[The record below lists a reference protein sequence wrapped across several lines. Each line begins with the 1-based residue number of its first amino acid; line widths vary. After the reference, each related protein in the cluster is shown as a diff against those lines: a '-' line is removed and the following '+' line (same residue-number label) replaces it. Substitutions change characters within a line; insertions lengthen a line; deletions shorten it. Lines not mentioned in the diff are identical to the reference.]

1 MTKQQ
6 LRRLI
11 RESRTLMRTATPEQK
26 VRLLNLIRES
36 YRKVKA
42 DTLNEAHT
50 QSNSDYLDE
59 K

>member
-1 MTKQQ
+1 MNKQQ

-26 VRLLNLIRES
+26 VRLLSLIRES
-36 YRKVKA
+36 YRKIKA
-42 DTLNEAHT
+42 QQLIESQSIDT
-50 QSNSDYLDE
+50 DYLDE

>member
-1 MTKQQ
+1 
-6 LRRLI
+6 
-11 RESRTLMRTATPEQK
+11 
-26 VRLLNLIRES
+26 LLNLIRES

>member
-6 LRRLI
+6 LRRLV

-26 VRLLNLIRES
+26 VRLLNLVRES

>member
-11 RESRTLMRTATPEQK
+11 RESRALMRTATPEQK
-26 VRLLNLIRES
+26 VRLLSLIRES
-36 YRKVKA
+36 YRKVKQQEQL
-42 DTLNEAHT
+42 TEST
-50 QSNSDYLDE
+50 NSDYLDE

>member
-26 VRLLNLIRES
+26 VRLLNLVRES

-42 DTLNEAHT
+42 DTLN
-50 QSNSDYLDE
+50 
-59 K
+59 

>member
-6 LRRLI
+6 LHRLI
-11 RESRTLMRTATPEQK
+11 RESRALMRTATPEQK
-26 VRLLNLIRES
+26 VRLLSLIRES

-42 DTLNEAHT
+42 QTIVESEPQNA
-50 QSNSDYLDE
+50 DYLDE

>member
-6 LRRLI
+6 LHRLI
-11 RESRTLMRTATPEQK
+11 RESRSLMRTATPEQK
-26 VRLLNLIRES
+26 VRLLSLIRES

-42 DTLNEAHT
+42 QPIVESEP
-50 QSNSDYLDE
+50 QNSDYLDE

>member
-1 MTKQQ
+1 MNKQQ

-26 VRLLNLIRES
+26 VRLLSLIRES
-36 YRKVKA
+36 YRKIKA
-42 DTLNEAHT
+42 QQLIESQPIDI
-50 QSNSDYLDE
+50 DYLDE

>member
-26 VRLLNLIRES
+26 VRLLNLVRES